1 MSCLMRAFLQVH
13 HGIWETTQ
21 DAARATHQDTAENA
35 NRLPLPSQSLKTV
48 NRWWR
53 FKEPIHLQRKYLSR
67 WSLSASR
74 NILSQSWLTHCRR
87 KKIVW
92 ESIEMSDLIASKRL
106 STIGIIDLDSVR
118 TVLLDELYLNSN
130 NQMTQLETVVKH
142 SKSIIMQ
149 SRESMSK
156 QTMGYILTMN
166 ASKQIIM
173 ALRSSE
179 FDDCSSLP
187 LQYIDV
193 INHLL
198 NVFQQELIIV

>member
-1 MSCLMRAFLQVH
+1 
-13 HGIWETTQ
+13 
-21 DAARATHQDTAENA
+21 
-35 NRLPLPSQSLKTV
+35 
-48 NRWWR
+48 
-53 FKEPIHLQRKYLSR
+53 
-67 WSLSASR
+67 
-74 NILSQSWLTHCRR
+74 
-87 KKIVW
+87 
-92 ESIEMSDLIASKRL
+92 MSDLIASKRL

>member
-1 MSCLMRAFLQVH
+1 
-13 HGIWETTQ
+13 
-21 DAARATHQDTAENA
+21 
-35 NRLPLPSQSLKTV
+35 
-48 NRWWR
+48 
-53 FKEPIHLQRKYLSR
+53 
-67 WSLSASR
+67 
-74 NILSQSWLTHCRR
+74 
-87 KKIVW
+87 
-92 ESIEMSDLIASKRL
+92 MSDLIASKRL

-118 TVLLDELYLNSN
+118 TVLLDEPYLNSN

-166 ASKQIIM
+166 VSKQIM

-179 FDDCSSLP
+179 FDYCSSLP

-193 INHLL
+193 INHIL
-198 NVFQQELIIV
+198 NVF